1 MTATR
6 SREDAVR
13 RLKAKRDLKSLA
25 GVALLVTV
33 ITVVVWA
40 ATGADYFWPMWPML
54 GLGIALLAAAW
65 QAYGPGE
72 DRPITEEEIEREMR
86 RG

>member
-1 MTATR
+1 MTATS
-6 SREDAVR
+6 SREAAVR
-13 RLKAKRDLKSLA
+13 RLKAKRDFKSLA
-25 GVALLVTV
+25 GVAGLVTI

-40 ATGADYFWPMWPML
+40 ATGADYFWPMWPVL

-72 DRPITEEEIEREMR
+72 ERPITEDEIEQEMR